1 VNAPDQHLFD
11 DVEQRSAEWYA
22 LRLGIPTASGMA
34 NVMAQPRA
42 AFEDEAATRR
52 QYRVAKA
59 LEKLTGRS
67 HEDKFTSRYTAL
79 GIERE
84 PMAREAYN
92 MVSGHEVTEVGFVRA
107 THLDVGASPDGLVGT
122 KGGVEIKCPSLAVHW
137 EYVQRTTVPPEYHW
151 QVHTNILCTGA
162 DWWDFVTFN
171 PDFEDGLDL
180 HIIRVHRDE
189 GELLKLE
196 QGITRFNH
204 DVRNTVE
211 QMQALKSQRLDAMGG
226 AA

>member
-1 VNAPDQHLFD
+1 
-11 DVEQRSAEWYA
+11 
-22 LRLGIPTASGMA
+22 
-34 NVMAQPRA
+34 
-42 AFEDEAATRR
+42 
-52 QYRVAKA
+52 
-59 LEKLTGRS
+59 
-67 HEDKFTSRYTAL
+67 
-79 GIERE
+79 
-84 PMAREAYN
+84 
-92 MVSGHEVTEVGFVRA
+92 
-107 THLDVGASPDGLVGT
+107 
-122 KGGVEIKCPSLAVHW
+122 
-137 EYVQRTTVPPEYHW
+137 VQRTTVPPEYHW